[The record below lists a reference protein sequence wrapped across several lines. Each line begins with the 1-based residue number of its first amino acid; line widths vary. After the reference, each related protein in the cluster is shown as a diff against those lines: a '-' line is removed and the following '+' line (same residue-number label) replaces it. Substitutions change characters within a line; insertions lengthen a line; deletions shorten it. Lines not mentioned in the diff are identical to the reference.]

1 MKGSVRS
8 QKLVVLDGSLFS
20 CYSKDGRCYIACRTD
35 NVDAQAAAGPFRLE
49 S

>member
-35 NVDAQAAAGPFRLE
+35 ITLMLRLRE
-49 S
+49 VRSD